1 MSASVIIL
9 KRGRKPE
16 YPEKTPD
23 DQPLEKVPH
32 ARLPRPGLEPTFLS
46 PAGSIPVLVT
56 GELPLRHMPPHT
68 VISLYTLYNVFC
80 NWSKVSSIDL

>member
-56 GELPLRHMPPHT
+56 GELPLRHMPPQIIIVT
-68 VISLYTLYNVFC
+68 FILVINL
-80 NWSKVSSIDL
+80 